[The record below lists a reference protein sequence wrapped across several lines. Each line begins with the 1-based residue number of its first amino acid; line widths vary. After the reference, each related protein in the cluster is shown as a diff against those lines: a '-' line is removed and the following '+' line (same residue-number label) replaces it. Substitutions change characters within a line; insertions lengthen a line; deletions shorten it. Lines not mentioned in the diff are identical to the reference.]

1 MKKNKIFS
9 IMTLALTLA
18 IGVNTLVPSIT
29 ASAQELTNKCEVS
42 NVQKN
47 TTFTIEQFE
56 NASEIEFLDDDI
68 ILIDGQEY
76 DFEVVA
82 DTLCKKV
89 NTIKPKTRNA
99 ATATIKKAAKWLVK
113 NWNKVYNKLPNW
125 AKQYFKLD
133 GFISVMDQ
141 FIGISDSIEDF
152 FHDCFRAMGM
162 PESANWAITNVIML
176 LLPI

>member
-82 DTLCKKV
+82 DTLCKKI

-99 ATATIKKAAKWLVK
+99 ATVTIKKAAKWLVK
-113 NWNKVYNKLPNW
+113 NWNKVRKKLP
-125 AKQYFKLD
+125 APLQKYFALD
-133 GFISVMDQ
+133 SFIKVMDKY
-141 FIGISDSIEDF
+141 IGISDSIEDF
-152 FHDCFRAMGM
+152 LNNCFRAMGM
-162 PESANWAITNVIML
+162 PESVNWAITNAIML
-176 LLPI
+176 IIPL

>member
-68 ILIDGQEY
+68 I
-76 DFEVVA
+76 
-82 DTLCKKV
+82 
-89 NTIKPKTRNA
+89 
-99 ATATIKKAAKWLVK
+99 
-113 NWNKVYNKLPNW
+113 
-125 AKQYFKLD
+125 
-133 GFISVMDQ
+133 
-141 FIGISDSIEDF
+141 
-152 FHDCFRAMGM
+152 
-162 PESANWAITNVIML
+162 
-176 LLPI
+176 